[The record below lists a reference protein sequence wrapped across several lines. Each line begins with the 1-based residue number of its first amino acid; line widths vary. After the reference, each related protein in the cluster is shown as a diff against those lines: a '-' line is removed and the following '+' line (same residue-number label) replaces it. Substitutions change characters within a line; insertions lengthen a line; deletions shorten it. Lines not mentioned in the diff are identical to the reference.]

1 MFDFIKTTA
10 IAAVAA
16 LTVGSAASALTF
28 VSNGDAVVISGS
40 EQFIG
45 DVEAGAGGAG
55 SWSVNFTSNTD
66 PLGAEA
72 LVTIG
77 PLNFAGFFK
86 NIVMSWQDAMGNML
100 SSTAVV
106 SNTPVTLATTF
117 TAPNQSQS
125 LVFTWTKSLAGANFD
140 VEVQVAAVPLP
151 AGGLLLIGGLAGL
164 AGLRRRKANV

>member
-16 LTVGSAASALTF
+16 LSMGSAASALSLI
-28 VSNGDAVVISGS
+28 SNGDNVVISGS

-45 DVEAGAGGAG
+45 GVTAAGGAG
-55 SWSVNFTSNTD
+55 SWSVNFTSTAD

-86 NIVMSWQDAMGNML
+86 DIVMSWKDTMGNIL
-100 SSTAVV
+100 SSTAVA

-125 LVFTWTKSLAGANFD
+125 LVLSWTKSKTGANFD
-140 VEVQVAAVPLP
+140 VEIQVAAVPLP

>member
-1 MFDFIKTTA
+1 MFDFIKTSA

-16 LTVGSAASALTF
+16 LSLGSAASAITF
-28 VSNGDAVVISGS
+28 IADGDSVMIAGN

-45 DVEAGAGGAG
+45 GVTAAGGAG
-55 SWSVNFTSNTD
+55 SWSVNFTSTTD

-77 PLNFAGFFK
+77 PINFTGFFK
-86 NIVMSWQDAMGNML
+86 NVVMSWTDAMGSIL
-100 SSTAVV
+100 SSTALV

-117 TAPNQSQS
+117 TAPNLSQN
-125 LVFTWTKSLAGANFD
+125 LVFTWDKSLAGANFD